1 MELVDIRNAAKA
13 QVYCTIKKNTACRYI
28 YIYTYIQAHVKSLL
42 GNCSPFAGS
51 CYNNRMHFPFVQFP
65 AVITSDLSIGFEI
78 PTIPSIPPPPLLYTG
93 FRAPLYRH
101 RRQKLLLYVYIYIYY
116 IQSINILVDIID
128 PFYRSK

>member
-1 MELVDIRNAAKA
+1 MPI
-13 QVYCTIKKNTACRYI
+13 YI

-101 RRQKLLLYVYIYIYY
+101 RRQKLLLYVYIYMY
-116 IQSINILVDIID
+116 ILYTKYQYIGGYNRSILQIEINTKVDIQKC
-128 PFYRSK
+128 RG